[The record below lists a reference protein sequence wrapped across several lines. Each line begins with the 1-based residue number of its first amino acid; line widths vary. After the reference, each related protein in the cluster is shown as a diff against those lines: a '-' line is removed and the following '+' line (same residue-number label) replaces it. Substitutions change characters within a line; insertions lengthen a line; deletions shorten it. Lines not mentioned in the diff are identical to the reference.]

1 MNPKEL
7 ATRLELNGGGE
18 EEYFAC
24 GKSRRELAALRDSF
38 IGRLPA
44 PQSSSTVSYA
54 WRELWSKV
62 QRYLSWDDLKKLGET
77 LVVAATA
84 HGEQMRSGGE
94 PYIIHPISA
103 AGILADMKLDLET
116 LQGGLLH
123 DVLED
128 TPYTEEEMRRQF
140 GDSVFTLVDGVTK
153 LGKINFKSAED
164 YEAENLRKMF
174 LVMARDIRVVL
185 IKLADRTHNMRSLGA
200 VRRSKQIRKA
210 KETLDIYAPLAH
222 RLGIYQMKRVLEDL
236 AFKYYD
242 PVMYYEIKDKM
253 SHKLP
258 QREELVGIAM
268 RTLGD
273 KLESMGIRSSIKG
286 RAKHFYSIY
295 EKMSRK
301 KVNMDQLYDLL
312 ALRVIVDDVATCYA
326 VLGIVHTLWKP
337 IPGQFDDYIANP
349 KNNMYQSLHT
359 TVVGPKGEP
368 IEVQIRTW
376 DMHWAAEYGIAA
388 HWRYKEGDQKQDD
401 MESKLEWIRHALE
414 GGEATN
420 SREFMERLKDD
431 VFTSDVFV
439 FTPDGDVKN
448 LPRGSTPVDFA
459 YAVHSEVGAKF
470 VGAMVNNRIVSS
482 DYELQNGDIVKVMTS
497 PGGRPSR
504 DWLKFVKSSKAKSK
518 IRAFFKQLDNEAK
531 KGDIARGR
539 DLLEKELRHRTA
551 DPKLELEKLTLLLAR
566 LARELNQ
573 RDVDDLFWALGTGA
587 LTVTHVAGKYEEL
600 VIQPEAEEAPSSD
613 ARPKWRSSSEG
624 EVEIEGQGG
633 IEVTLAHCCRPV
645 PGDVIRGYVTM
656 GHGIMIHRADC
667 PRLQNKEGDERLV
680 AARWTGRG
688 RKLYEARL
696 EIDATDRPGL
706 FADVARVCTNL
717 DVNIDSVKAVQ
728 LGTAQGSARMRLDVR
743 VANVEQIYTLIAKI
757 NTIRNVIEARRG
769 QS

>member
-1 MNPKEL
+1 MNVDL
-7 ATRLELNGGGE
+7 LGRDLNAVPVE
-18 EEYFAC
+18 DEYFPC
-24 GKSRRELAALRDSF
+24 GKSRKELNALRDSF
-38 IGRLPA
+38 LGRLPA

-62 QRYLSWDDLKKLGET
+62 QRYFSWEDLKKLGESF
-77 LVVAATA
+77 VVAAEA

-94 PYIIHPISA
+94 PYIIHPVNA
-103 AGILADMKLDLET
+103 ASILADMKLDIET
-116 LQGGLLH
+116 LQGALLH

-128 TPYTEEEMRRQF
+128 TPYTEEQMREQF

-200 VRRSKQIRKA
+200 VRRSKQVRKA

-242 PVMYYEIKDKM
+242 PVMYYEIKDKV
-253 SHKLP
+253 SRKLP

-268 RTLGD
+268 KMLGE
-273 KLESMGIRSSIKG
+273 KLDGLGIRHSIKG

-295 EKMSRK
+295 EKMNRK
-301 KVNMDQLYDLL
+301 KINMDQLYDLL
-312 ALRVIVDDVATCYA
+312 ALRVIVDDLATCYA

-376 DMHWAAEYGIAA
+376 EMHWAAEYGIAA
-388 HWRYKEGDQKQDD
+388 HWRYKEGDQKADD
-401 MESKLEWIRHALE
+401 IESKLEWIRHALE

-420 SREFMERLKDD
+420 SSEFMERLKDD

-439 FTPDGDVKN
+439 FTPQGDVKN

-470 VGAMVNNRIVSS
+470 VGAMVNNRIVAS

-497 PGGRPSR
+497 PSGRPSR

-518 IRAFFKQLDNEAK
+518 IRAYFKQQDNEVK
-531 KGDIARGR
+531 KGDVSRGH
-539 DLLEKELRHRTA
+539 DLLEREMRHRLGEN
-551 DPKLELEKLTLLLAR
+551 KFELETLANPLAR
-566 LARELNQ
+566 VARELNQ
-573 RDVDDLFWALGTGA
+573 SGTDDLLWSLGTGA
-587 LTVTHVAGKYEEL
+587 LTVAHVASKLQEL
-600 VIQPEAEEAPSSD
+600 LQEQEEAPQVAPQPSEK
-613 ARPKWRSSSEG
+613 PKWRSSDADVVVEG
-624 EVEIEGQGG
+624 EGG
-633 IEVTLAHCCRPV
+633 IEVHLAHCCRPV
-645 PGDVIRGYVTM
+645 PGDEIKGYVTM
-656 GHGIMIHRADC
+656 GHGIMIHRSDC
-667 PRLQNKEGDERLV
+667 PRLAHKDAAERTV
-680 AARWTGRG
+680 AAHWTGNG
-688 RKLYEARL
+688 HKLYEARL

-717 DVNIDSVKAVQ
+717 DVNIDSVKATQ
-728 LGTAQGSARMRLDVR
+728 LGAAVNTARMRLDVR
-743 VANVEQIYTLIAKI
+743 VKDVEQIYTLIAKI
-757 NTIRNVIEARRG
+757 NTIRSVIEVRRG